1 MAKNIV
7 FVLHGIGQ
15 YTEGWMSLESC
26 AVPMLKAVTK
36 DYPFFEGKSL
46 DTFTDFT
53 PILYDDVFDRI
64 LAHWTSL
71 AEGLRGAIP
80 IMPAF
85 ADKVIGFMEEAG
97 DDKWTLKSGADVALY
112 WGFRLF
118 QQRVVLRVLAQICS
132 KVAATIAA
140 SDQVPHYHILAHSM
154 GTAVAHDAL
163 HHLGT
168 ESWLSALRDAT
179 FDDAD
184 ADHAEGDRS
193 AFLANLERLKDA
205 TRKHEPFSP
214 TNFAF
219 QSITMLSNVSG
230 LIHGAES
237 PYHSIVRPGTPG
249 DEGAVTNNYL
259 NVNHQFDPVSI
270 IGDFRMPEGWS
281 LSGGGFDILVDHLV
295 GEPDQLHDAA
305 HYVRHPDV
313 HLRLLSQYVDQY
325 FPTTNDIKQIASFNR
340 KHGLRTL
347 DDNVKDAL
355 EALSRGESGPAKD
368 LINRLRALKIN
379 MDGGEQ

>member
-1 MAKNIV
+1 
-7 FVLHGIGQ
+7 
-15 YTEGWMSLESC
+15 
-26 AVPMLKAVTK
+26 
-36 DYPFFEGKSL
+36 
-46 DTFTDFT
+46 
-53 PILYDDVFDRI
+53 
-64 LAHWTSL
+64 
-71 AEGLRGAIP
+71 
-80 IMPAF
+80 
-85 ADKVIGFMEEAG
+85 
-97 DDKWTLKSGADVALY
+97 
-112 WGFRLF
+112 
-118 QQRVVLRVLAQICS
+118 
-132 KVAATIAA
+132 
-140 SDQVPHYHILAHSM
+140 
-154 GTAVAHDAL
+154 
-163 HHLGT
+163 
-168 ESWLSALRDAT
+168 
-179 FDDAD
+179 
-184 ADHAEGDRS
+184 
-193 AFLANLERLKDA
+193 
-205 TRKHEPFSP
+205 
-214 TNFAF
+214 
-219 QSITMLSNVSG
+219 MLSNVSG